1 MDIEHKAGG
10 LDGAGRIGWVELSRS
25 GRTYHY
31 RGRRLGKTKSGY
43 KYNCVDEETGDRYWV
58 SGPHKDGADKL
69 YGGVVEIDED
79 ARVEYWLRIRERPS
93 LVHLRQYR
101 AGGSTRTGTTTRQND
116 PRLRARRA
124 GAASR

>member
-1 MDIEHKAGG
+1 MARKQARPKPGETPNGISRRRAQHSIGRSV
-10 LDGAGRIGWVELSRS
+10 GAS
-25 GRTYHY
+25 
-31 RGRRLGKTKSGY
+31 TKSGY
-43 KYNCVDEETGDRYWV
+43 KYNCVDEETGDNYWV

-101 AGGSTRTGTTTRQND
+101 AGVSTRTGGTTRQND
-116 PRLRARRA
+116 PRARRT
-124 GAASR
+124 R